1 MPFVLNVNFV
11 MSGMAM
17 LRTASQSILKSK
29 KSHLRPP
36 SSLSAVRIVRPSL
49 DVSASAL
56 EVEVACGIGE
66 TGTIAGWR
74 YTISG

>member
-17 LRTASQSILKSK
+17 LRTASQSMLKSK

-36 SSLSAVRIVRPSL
+36 SSLSAVMIVRPSL

-56 EVEVACGIGE
+56 LEEVACGIVE
-66 TGTIAGWR
+66 AGTIAGRR
-74 YTISG
+74 YTIG

>member
-11 MSGMAM
+11 MSGIAM

-56 EVEVACGIGE
+56 EVEVAGGLGE